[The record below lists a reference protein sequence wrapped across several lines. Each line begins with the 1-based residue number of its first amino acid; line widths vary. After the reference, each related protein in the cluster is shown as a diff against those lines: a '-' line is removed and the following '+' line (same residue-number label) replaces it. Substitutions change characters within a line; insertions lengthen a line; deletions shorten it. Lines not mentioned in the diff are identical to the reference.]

1 MQALTVGTICSGGG
15 FADIGFQQVGSK
27 IIWGIEYDRAIADL
41 YKLNLGH
48 DPYQDLL
55 TADPRK
61 YERPDLVHASPTCT
75 NFSGAKTNRQELDL
89 DRQIVTKIGEFLDY
103 LQPRYFT
110 LENVQEYIRS
120 DSYQLIL
127 LPKLKQLGYLVTTYK
142 VDAADY
148 GTPQN
153 RLRVILIAS
162 RSELSLLSLGQ
173 THAETPQNILFGQ
186 QRKWVS
192 IEQAL
197 ENIVPTLPESKLTDT
212 QFNAVTK
219 LKPPPQKFLIQR
231 IGHRDQKP
239 QLRCASQPAWTIK
252 ASIGDDYHGGNR
264 NKVIDYVCPSGVYSL
279 NARALARLQSI
290 PDSYQLP
297 PELGAN
303 KLYRAIGNGVPPL
316 LTAAICR
323 SILNSP

>member
-1 MQALTVGTICSGGG
+1 MQSLTVGTICSGGG

-55 TADPRK
+55 MADPRK
-61 YERPDLVHASPTCT
+61 YERPDILHASPSCPS
-75 NFSGAKTNRQELDL
+75 FSGAKTNGIETELDIAL
-89 DRQIVTKIGEFLDY
+89 SAKVCEFIKYLKPKWVTI
-103 LQPRYFT
+103 
-110 LENVQEYIRS
+110 ENVPKYRNSRS
-120 DSYQLIL
+120 CEQIICTLV
-127 LPKLKQLGYLVTTYK
+127 KLGYRWTCTV

-162 RSELSLLSLGQ
+162 RTELSLLSLRQ
-173 THAETPQNILFGQ
+173 THAEMPQNILFGRQ
-186 QRKWVS
+186 QKWAS

-197 ENIVPTLPESKLTDT
+197 EDLIPTLPESKLTVT
-212 QFNAVTK
+212 QVNTISK
-219 LKPPPQKFLIQR
+219 LKPPPRKFLIQR

-239 QLRCASQPAWTIK
+239 QLRCASEPAWTIK

-264 NKVIDYVCPSGVYSL
+264 NKVIDYVCPSGVFSL

-297 PELGAN
+297 AEVGAN

-316 LTAAICR
+316 LTVAICR